1 MLFVSSLYSF
11 LPSYSLAANTRSAI
25 TVNLSFASTFLARMT
40 FWQSSY
46 RDTNLHLGKGNQ
58 IEKVKAVVRILVL
71 LTNGE

>member
-1 MLFVSSLYSF
+1 MLFVSLYSF

-46 RDTNLHLGKGNQ
+46 RDTNLHLGKGKNQ